1 MCAAIHDYD
10 SLIVMLL
17 SANADGN
24 LKNVVS
30 VCICCCCMCSYVCL
44 SFCLSVVFLSFCL
57 FVFLSV
63 CCRSFIVN
71 IKANTVNV
79 ISL

>member
-1 MCAAIHDYD
+1 MRAASGGYD

-30 VCICCCCMCSYVCL
+30 VCICCCCMC
-44 SFCLSVVFLSFCL
+44 
-57 FVFLSV
+57 
-63 CCRSFIVN
+63 
-71 IKANTVNV
+71 
-79 ISL
+79 